1 MILTK
6 RLGMVLN
13 SCARWTAAVLGV
25 ACVFAIPT
33 RAQQASAPQFE
44 VAGGY
49 SYIRANAANNGG
61 GFNLNGGSASVAYNF
76 SDHFSAVA
84 DVGGYHFSGL
94 PAGLDS
100 TMYTYLFGPRYTF
113 HKINRFSPFVHVLL
127 GVGRVNASSGGI
139 SGGENGFA
147 MAMGGGLD
155 LPLERRISIRLI
167 QAEYLFTRF
176 DRVTGAAATQNDAR
190 ISAGVVFRFGSR

>member
-1 MILTK
+1 MILTR

-13 SCARWTAAVLGV
+13 SYARWIATAVGV
-25 ACVFAIPT
+25 ACIFAIPA

-44 VAGGY
+44 VAAEY

-61 GFNLNGGSASVAYNF
+61 GFNLNGGSASLAYNF
-76 SDHFSAVA
+76 TDHFSAVG
-84 DVGGYHFSGL
+84 DVGGYQFSGL
-94 PAGLDS
+94 PTGLDS

-113 HKINRFSPFVHVLL
+113 HKVSRFSPFAQVLL

-147 MAMGGGLD
+147 MAMGGGVD
-155 LPLERRISIRLI
+155 LPLHNRISIRLI
-167 QAEYLFTRF
+167 QAEYLFTRL
-176 DRVTGAAATQNDAR
+176 DRVTGASATQNDAR
-190 ISAGVVFRFGSR
+190 ISAGIVIRFGSR